1 MPFVSAIKALN
12 GFKRRRVIKDYAVI
26 GAVAATAYMEPMFT
40 EDLDVIV
47 LVDTD
52 DDYLA
57 AFQAIANESEGQE
70 GMHQVL
76 GGVPVQLFPST
87 TMPLY
92 RDTVEQARQV
102 RIGSLKARIAT
113 PEHLALLYLLA
124 FRERDQ
130 IRVRTLLR
138 GVDEERLTGLLE
150 RFDDAEKTIASRLQD
165 LRGTSVPRER
175 EMAPPPGPDEFRPQ
189 AGSPGRTAAER
200 PNTEGT
206 AVEQP

>member
-1 MPFVSAIKALN
+1 MSFTNALKALN
-12 GFKRRRVIKDYAVI
+12 GFKRRRVIRDYAVI

-57 AFQAIANESEGQE
+57 AFQSIANESDGQE

-102 RIGSLKARIAT
+102 RIGSLKAKIAT
-113 PEHLALLYLLA
+113 PEHLILLYLLA

-130 IRVRTLLR
+130 FRVRTLLR

-150 RFDDAEKTIASRLQD
+150 RFDDAENILASRLQN
-165 LRGTSVPRER
+165 LRRTSVPRET
-175 EMAPPPGPDEFRPQ
+175 EMASPTGPDELCPQ
-189 AGSPGRTAAER
+189 T
-200 PNTEGT
+200 
-206 AVEQP
+206 